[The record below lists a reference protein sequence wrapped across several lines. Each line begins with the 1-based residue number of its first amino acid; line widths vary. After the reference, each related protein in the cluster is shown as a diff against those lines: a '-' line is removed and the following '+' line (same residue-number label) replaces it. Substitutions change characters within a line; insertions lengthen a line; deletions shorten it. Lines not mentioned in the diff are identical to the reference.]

1 MSYHVSDIMLD
12 AGDAR
17 VNKTNVILALVE
29 FAAIKCVCVHACV
42 CICNDIR
49 DMGETQR

>member
-1 MSYHVSDIMLD
+1 MSYPVSDIMLD
-12 AGDAR
+12 AGDTS

-29 FAAIKCVCVHACV
+29 FAVVRCVCVGACV
-42 CICNDIR
+42 CIRNDIR